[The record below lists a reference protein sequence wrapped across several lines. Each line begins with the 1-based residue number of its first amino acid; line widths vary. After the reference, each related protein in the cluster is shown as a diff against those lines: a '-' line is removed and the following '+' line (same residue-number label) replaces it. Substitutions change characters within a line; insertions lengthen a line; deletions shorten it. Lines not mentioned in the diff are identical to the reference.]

1 MQLISPTLSSASRLE
16 VTHFLWHTADILHCD
31 DKTRRVLDHENAA
44 LSLVEEIR
52 HHLHFNL
59 RVFQLSILQ
68 GRCSATK
75 PGHNG
80 SGFKLYKPAFGRRS
94 LRSPRPVV
102 RSHSFD

>member
-59 RVFQLSILQ
+59 RVFHLGASRLSCYWTRMHLDHLAEQ
-68 GRCSATK
+68 M
-75 PGHNG
+75 
-80 SGFKLYKPAFGRRS
+80 KLN
-94 LRSPRPVV
+94 
-102 RSHSFD
+102 